1 MNPGHL
7 RPNLPRTHYID
18 NRIFT
23 DEAVF
28 RDEQREIFGKVWLFV
43 CHESEVP
50 NPGDYRCARIA
61 QSSLIVVRGEDGVV
75 RAFHNICRHRAAEVV
90 REESG
95 SARSFTCFY
104 HQWEYALDG
113 SLTAV
118 AKPSGYDAV
127 RLDKSALGL
136 VPVRIE
142 SFAGLLFACLDP
154 NAPPL
159 LEFLGDVI
167 TPVAKPLGTVP
178 LEVFHFHKAVVRT
191 NWKLFSDNNTE
202 RYHSMLHSA
211 NRASMPWV
219 LGKTSPMKLRVFPN
233 GHGGYWSDGAATVA
247 YDRAGLAAA
256 GGEPLPGMRE
266 NEMRVINFFPDL
278 MINIR
283 SNVVRLDRMIPLDPG
298 HTLIEWRGLGVKG
311 DSAEAAAL
319 RLRHHNT
326 LWGPTGRNLPED
338 ILAVESQYRAMSGDV
353 VRFSIVA
360 REEDFNPTDDISV
373 RAYYAEWGRRVGRE
387 PCAPFGEGH

>member
-7 RPNLPRTHYID
+7 PPSLPRTHYID

-43 CHESEVP
+43 CHESELP

-61 QSSLIVVRGEDGVV
+61 QSSLIVVRGEDGTV

-95 SARSFTCFY
+95 NARSFTCFY

-127 RLDKSALGL
+127 KLDKSALGL

-154 NAPPL
+154 NAPSL
-159 LEFLGDVI
+159 LDYLGEVI
-167 TPVAKPLGTVP
+167 GPVAKPLGTVP

-211 NRASMPWV
+211 NRATMPWV
-219 LGKTSPMKLRVFPN
+219 LGKTSPMKLRIFPN

-247 YDRAGLAAA
+247 YARGGFAAV

-283 SNVVRLDRMIPLDPG
+283 SNVVRLDRMIPLDAG

-311 DSAEAAAL
+311 DSEEAAAL

-338 ILAVESQYRAMSGDV
+338 ILAVESQYRAMAGDV
-353 VRFSIVA
+353 VRYSIVA

-387 PCAPFGEGH
+387 ACAPFGDRR